1 MLRLPDLC
9 NGPVVEVVVDREA
22 VKDDLDP
29 GTVLLESFLE
39 AAVHV
44 HSDGSHML
52 HPIIAGQLDK
62 RIHNFLLLAG
72 MDEQNRIG
80 IETNDVGCEFV
91 SVVQLDLVNA
101 KVLYIR

>member
-1 MLRLPDLC
+1 
-9 NGPVVEVVVDREA
+9 
-22 VKDDLDP
+22 
-29 GTVLLESFLE
+29 
-39 AAVHV
+39 
-44 HSDGSHML
+44 ML